1 MKIGIFILILISI
14 VGVHGVG
21 QGHVRAQ
28 GITMGIYILA
38 EFTHARCYGKYS

>member
-14 VGVHGVG
+14 VGVYGVG

-28 GITMGIYILA
+28 GLTTKKKKGIYI
-38 EFTHARCYGKYS
+38 YIS